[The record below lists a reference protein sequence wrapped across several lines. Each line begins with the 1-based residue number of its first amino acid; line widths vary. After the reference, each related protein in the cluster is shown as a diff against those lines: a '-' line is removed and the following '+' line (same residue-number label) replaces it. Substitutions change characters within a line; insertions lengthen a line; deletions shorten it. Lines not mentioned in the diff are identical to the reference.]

1 MMTTYFLT
9 IPLNLNEENTKSE
22 LRAITLKMP
31 FNLIDI
37 SRHQV

>member
-9 IPLNLNEENTKSE
+9 IPLIANEENTKPE
-22 LRAITLKMP
+22 LRAMTSEMP
-31 FNLIDI
+31 FYLIGI